1 MGFSKVISLIFVFI
15 CFSTYGQMT
24 VTDLQGNPIQDGS
37 TVVFSTTDLEDAKFH
52 YVLGNSST
60 SDDINIL
67 IEVVSFTNTDGTNCQ
82 LCVQPLCFFA
92 VNEGQ
97 SYPNNPINL
106 APNSDNGP
114 SDYFSNTNAGDG
126 TNYPMEFVLR
136 FYQVDDSG
144 QEVGNDITVT
154 YQYIPEGFSND
165 DFNLADMGIS
175 IHNTLVSD
183 DIRIESTT
191 NAQFQLYGL
200 NARLIDT
207 FNIGQGTNDLDLSD
221 LSTGQYMLIFRDEQG
236 RRSSTRILKQ

>member
-60 SDDINIL
+60 SDDINLL
-67 IEVVSFTNTDGTNCQ
+67 IEVVSFTNTDGTNCH
-82 LCVQPLCFFA
+82 
-92 VNEGQ
+92 EGQ
-97 SYPNNPINL
+97 SDPNNPINL

-114 SDYFSNTNAGDG
+114 SDYCANTNAGDG

-200 NARLIDT
+200 KARLIDT